1 VPLNFATFNIMHR
14 KKPDVDVI
22 MDVLKETLAANP
34 SSSFTASLL
43 QQYQE
48 RGGLSK
54 KQLEGLYHK
63 ASKVTTITEGK
74 LATLQAIILK
84 KPTRYKSPL
93 PQPTPLFVKDETTG
107 NQITAIL
114 QQYPQHKRVLFFK
127 ANYDNNKPFSVAE
140 TEEVKRFYKLLIE
153 K

>member
-1 VPLNFATFNIMHR
+1 MQR

-34 SSSFTASLL
+34 ASSFTASLL

-63 ASKVTTITEGK
+63 ASKVNAVNESK

-107 NQITAIL
+107 KQIDAIL
-114 QQYPQHKRVLFFK
+114 QKYPQHKRVLFLK
-127 ANYDNNKPFSVAE
+127 SIYDNNKPLSVTE
-140 TEEVKRFYKLLIE
+140 TEELKRFYKLLIE

>member
-1 VPLNFATFNIMHR
+1 MQR
-14 KKPDVDVI
+14 KKPDVDIVL
-22 MDVLKETLAANP
+22 DLLKETLAANP
-34 SSSFTASLL
+34 TSSFTASLL

-63 ASKVTTITEGK
+63 ASKVEHVNPGK

-84 KPTRYKSPL
+84 KPMKHKSPL
-93 PQPTPLFVKDETTG
+93 PQPVAAFVKDETAG
-107 NQITAIL
+107 KLISDIL
-114 QQYPQHKRVLFFK
+114 LKYPQHKRVVFFK
-127 ANYDNNKPFSVAE
+127 GKYENNEPFSVLE
-140 TEEVKRFYKLLIE
+140 SEELKRFHKLLI

>member
-1 VPLNFATFNIMHR
+1 MER
-14 KKPDVDVI
+14 KKPDVDVVLN
-22 MDVLKETLAANP
+22 VLKETLAANP
-34 SSSFTASLL
+34 TSTFTASLL

-63 ASKVTTITEGK
+63 ASKVNTITEGK

-93 PQPTPLFVKDETTG
+93 PQPTPAFTKDEAIG
-107 NQITAIL
+107 KLITAIL
-114 QQYPQHKRVLFFK
+114 EKYPQHKRVLFFK
-127 ANYDNNKPFSVAE
+127 ANYDSNKPFAVTE
-140 TEEVKRFYKLLIE
+140 TEELKRFYKLLID

>member
-1 VPLNFATFNIMHR
+1 MQR

-34 SSSFTASLL
+34 TSTFTASLL

-63 ASKVTTITEGK
+63 ASKVATITEGK

-93 PQPTPLFVKDETTG
+93 PQPTQLFIKDD
-107 NQITAIL
+107 TAGEFIKKIL
-114 QQYPQHKRVLFFK
+114 EKYPQHKRVLFFK
-127 ANYDNNKPFSVAE
+127 ANYDNNKPLSVTE
-140 TEEVKRFYKLLIE
+140 TEELKRFYKLLINL
-153 K
+153 